1 MKKAELKK
9 RVMSLLLAGC
19 LIPAMGVAPVKA
31 DDLPSKTLSLIMS
44 TPPILY
50 DPINVTQ
57 GPIGERTVFEAV
69 LEPLIISDGM
79 GNYYPWL
86 AESYEYNED
95 ATEWT
100 FHIREGVTFS
110 NGEEMNADD
119 VVATFERIL
128 DYDNNDKDPT
138 IKTRINNV
146 WPDHLLQ
153 SVEKVDDYTV
163 KVDLGY
169 TYANSLISFTD
180 VAIIPDEA
188 YAERGDD
195 LWLDQTENGYFGTG
209 PWILTE
215 HINNQSA
222 TFKKN
227 PNYWNKNYDS
237 YYDTLQIT
245 FVTEQT
251 TAIAA
256 CISGS
261 AQGYIPSGG
270 IKPDLLPQFDSVTD
284 TFDVFDTEQKSF
296 FYLQFECGEGSVFA
310 DERMREAFWS
320 SINFDDIA
328 QYVLGGGTTM
338 TQFIPDGFEG
348 YDESLPA
355 YEYNPERAAELLQEC
370 GYDGSEIDIY
380 SSITTYMS
388 EDQLLAIADYAN
400 SVGFNCVVH
409 TLENADLD
417 QYRKSGTYDIFM
429 APANFADASPIL
441 NLMSRIYSD
450 QDCHNLKD
458 DELMED
464 IRLASVTVDKEER
477 EDYLHKAMARIREL
491 WGPQIGMY
499 YATQHAA
506 LNYGITGVEFAVG
519 SQIYLQ
525 FVDYNVDDPTSTDHG
540 VDWEKLTQGL

>member
-1 MKKAELKK
+1 M
-9 RVMSLLLAGC
+9 
-19 LIPAMGVAPVKA
+19 
-31 DDLPSKTLSLIMS
+31 
-44 TPPILY
+44 
-50 DPINVTQ
+50 
-57 GPIGERTVFEAV
+57 
-69 LEPLIISDGM
+69 
-79 GNYYPWL
+79 
-86 AESYEYNED
+86 
-95 ATEWT
+95 
-100 FHIREGVTFS
+100 
-110 NGEEMNADD
+110 
-119 VVATFERIL
+119 
-128 DYDNNDKDPT
+128 
-138 IKTRINNV
+138 
-146 WPDHLLQ
+146 
-153 SVEKVDDYTV
+153 
-163 KVDLGY
+163 
-169 TYANSLISFTD
+169 
-180 VAIIPDEA
+180 
-188 YAERGDD
+188 
-195 LWLDQTENGYFGTG
+195 
-209 PWILTE
+209 
-215 HINNQSA
+215 
-222 TFKKN
+222 
-227 PNYWNKNYDS
+227 
-237 YYDTLQIT
+237 
-245 FVTEQT
+245 
-251 TAIAA
+251 
-256 CISGS
+256 
-261 AQGYIPSGG
+261 
-270 IKPDLLPQFDSVTD
+270 
-284 TFDVFDTEQKSF
+284 
-296 FYLQFECGEGSVFA
+296 QFECGEGSVFA

-477 EDYLHKAMARIREL
+477 EDYLHKAMARMREL